1 MTISRLYI
9 PLFNIEEVILDKD
22 TGLPLSGGIV
32 RFFRDL
38 QRVTPKDVFQIS
50 GNPPDYS
57 FVDVGAVFTLGI
69 SGTFVDGNGDP
80 FVPYAYPFDAAGAED
95 RYFVTVTSAGGV
107 PQFTREAVPFI
118 GEGETPGEDRI
129 NTENELCNPQFVEVN
144 IPPGITT
151 LNVTGTNTVTPVAP
165 GWDIIST
172 GSDSIVLERLEPT
185 AANVPTNPPF
195 ALRIQAGSGLG
206 SSIILRQRLLN
217 TVSFM
222 RSQYI
227 SGTITAAVLG
237 GGGSALAMNYAP
249 SSGSATNIIPA
260 TNISTDGAYHSIS
273 GNALIPEQS
282 NPAASTGY
290 TDINIIIP
298 TSRNLAITSLQIVGV
313 ATSMDIPFDQQT
325 ADRQKDHLF
334 HYYENA
340 VVHQPK
346 ANLLTGWTFGLN
358 PWQFRTTA
366 NSNVAANQ
374 YTADQTIVIQQAY
387 VDALTANNVSVGR
400 GTAAQNY
407 GYNVRAVSSTN
418 KFALLQYIDPST
430 IRPYWGQTLSVMARV
445 QAILGAGHA
454 TTPQF
459 KIRLIYRTSLPA
471 ATAQAVPVSSWSN
484 TDNSIPGL
492 AGWTYITPVNDP
504 TYTITSTEQ
513 AFSFNGFVL
522 PASSADDMTLGIMFI
537 MMNNLDSTGTPD
549 QLLFDRISLVNND
562 FAIDAAPET
571 FDESLRKCQFY
582 FEKSYENSVLPGTNT
597 VTGSLSRP
605 MTVDQA
611 NGVGYAAAWE
621 FEYNTPKRAVP
632 TTTFYAVDGTV
643 NDVLAQIYRAG
654 VLESVSDTIIASFW
668 NLYQSSTKSI
678 SYVPTVAAPG
688 AIAIASGAGVNLAC
702 SIFYHY
708 TAQALLGV

>member
-22 TGLPLSGGIV
+22 TGLPLSGGVV

-38 QRVTPKDVFQIS
+38 QRVTPKSVFQIS
-50 GNPPDYS
+50 GDPPDYS

-69 SGTFVDGNGDP
+69 SGTFVDGTGNP

-95 RYFVTVTSAGGV
+95 RYFVTVVSAGGV

-129 NTENELCNPQFVEVN
+129 NTENELSNPQFVEVN

-151 LNVTGTNTVTPVAP
+151 LSVTGTNTVTPVAP

-172 GSDSIVLERLEPT
+172 GTDSIVLERLEPT

-206 SSIILRQRLLN
+206 SSITLRQRLLN

-260 TNISTDGAYHSIS
+260 TNISTDGAYHTIV

-290 TDINIIIP
+290 TDINIVIP

-334 HYYENA
+334 HYYEDA
-340 VVHQPK
+340 AVHQAK
-346 ANLLTGWTFGLN
+346 DNLLTGWTFGIN
-358 PWQFRTTA
+358 PWQFRSTA
-366 NSNVAANQ
+366 NSNVANNT
-374 YTADQTIVIQQAY
+374 YTADQTILIQQAY
-387 VDALTANNVSVGR
+387 VDSATGNNVSVGR

-407 GYNVRAVSSTN
+407 GYNVRAVTAAN
-418 KFALLQYIDPST
+418 KFALVQYLDPST

-471 ATAQAVPVSSWSN
+471 TTAQAVPVSSWAN
-484 TDNSIPGL
+484 TDNAIPGL

-513 AFSFNGFVL
+513 EFAFNGFVL
-522 PASSADDMTLGIMFI
+522 PASSADDMTLGIIFI
-537 MMNNLDSTGTPD
+537 MMNNLNSTGTPD
-549 QLLFDRISLVNND
+549 QLLFDRISLVNSD
-562 FAIDAAPET
+562 FAVDAAPET
-571 FDESLRKCQFY
+571 WDESLRKCQY
-582 FEKSYENSVLPGTNT
+582 YYEKSYDDATLPTTNT
-597 VTGSLSRP
+597 AVGALVRN
-605 MTVDQA
+605 MTASQA
-611 NGVGYAAAWE
+611 AGGGYAAAWE
-621 FEYNTPKRAVP
+621 FEYNTVKRGIPVNRI
-632 TTTFYAVDGTV
+632 YAVNGA
-643 NDVLAQIYRAG
+643 LAQVLVDAFVGG
-654 VLESVSDTIIASFW
+654 VLTGSGNVVIATYW
-668 NLYQSSTKSI
+668 NIGGISTKST
-678 SYVPTVAAPG
+678 SYLPTMP
-688 AIAIASGAGVNLAC
+688 GAGVIIGGGPDPSFSVAIL
-702 SIFYHY
+702 FHY
-708 TAQALLGV
+708 EIDARLGI